1 MSETILTKEIPA
13 PRLGDVIFTRWPGW
27 ASRLTEWVTHGRA
40 AHEEMICS
48 DAPNAETLTASK
60 AMNRIVKW
68 TWESRKA
75 YFASTKTE
83 WCRFTPVNPLTFEQ
97 RRALHNFFQEAEN
110 TFSYSK
116 GELLLQGLDS
126 FHNWLWNI
134 PYDSDKAVRFRKLGN
149 IRASS
154 VICSKVTNIG
164 LMRIGCLP
172 AWAQYWSPS
181 DTLNKLRSSTSWV
194 LAESTDGFFGKA
206 AK

>member
-1 MSETILTKEIPA
+1 MQEILTKEIP
-13 PRLGDVIFTRWPGW
+13 PPLLGDVIFTRWPGW
-27 ASRLTEWVTHGRA
+27 DSRLTEWVTHGMA

-48 DAPNAETLTASK
+48 GGPNAETLTASK

-83 WCRFTPVNPLTFEQ
+83 WCRFTPTVGLTASQQFMLTVFFE
-97 RRALHNFFQEAEN
+97 EAEN
-110 TFSYSK
+110 TFDYSN

-126 FHNWLWNI
+126 LKNWLFKT
-134 PYDSDKAVRFRKLGN
+134 PYDSESAVWFRKLGN
-149 IRASS
+149 IRRSS

-172 AWAQYWSPS
+172 AWAQYWSPA
-181 DTLNKLRSSTSWV
+181 DTLNKLRSSTSWT
-194 LAESTDGFFGKA
+194 LAESTEGFFGKA